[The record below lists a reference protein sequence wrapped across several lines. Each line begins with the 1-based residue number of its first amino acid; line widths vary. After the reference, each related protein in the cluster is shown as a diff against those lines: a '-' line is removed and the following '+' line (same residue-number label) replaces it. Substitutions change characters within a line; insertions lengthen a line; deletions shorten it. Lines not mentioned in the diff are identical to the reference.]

1 MRARALSRSLG
12 RARFHH
18 GDIGNNNFNE
28 AIVSIRAR
36 EFNSIIP
43 ADSFPRPPSPP
54 AVHLSPSAPPARLAV
69 TFYRSELAAIISPN
83 AVLRKLSSRQPCD
96 VTRGFRTRISARA
109 CAEEAKD
116 VIGRTQY
123 IAHTDGES
131 A

>member
-1 MRARALSRSLG
+1 MKLSY
-12 RARFHH
+12 RF
-18 GDIGNNNFNE
+18 
-28 AIVSIRAR
+28 AR

-54 AVHLSPSAPPARLAV
+54 AVPLSPSAPPARLAV

-109 CAEEAKD
+109 EEAKD

-123 IAHTDGES
+123 IAHTNGES